1 MLLRRRVSRWVA
13 GARWEVWVICR
24 FRARMAFAALVVLA
38 AGGCVDLRD
47 FKGNW
52 SGEVVD
58 EAAIL
63 AGFDAAARVDLLQ
76 LDDVTQQS
84 MTARLTTSDG
94 SFANTELVHVSKS
107 TADALATLTFD
118 GNPLQTYLLFAP
130 LANSVGD
137 DALLVLSLH
146 GDDHLEL
153 RIIRSNDLFGVFYLE
168 RK

>member
-1 MLLRRRVSRWVA
+1 
-13 GARWEVWVICR
+13 VICWQR
-24 FRARMAFAALVVLA
+24 QRSSRAALAALTALA

-52 SGEVVD
+52 SGEIVD
-58 EAAIL
+58 EPAIR
-63 AGFDAAARVDLLQ
+63 AGFEATARVEALQ
-76 LDDVTQQS
+76 LDEVTQPS
-84 MTARLTTSDG
+84 VTARLTTNDG
-94 SFANTELVHVSKS
+94 TFANTALVHVTKS

-130 LANSVGD
+130 LANSAGD
-137 DALLVLSLH
+137 DALLVLSLY

-153 RIIRSNDLFGVFYLE
+153 RVIRSNDLFGVFYLE